1 LQVDFWEL
9 VGPSPPGGAEAI
21 LNEEAQP
28 DVMLDNRHIMI
39 RGENVTIFSK
49 EMLDFDLL
57 MIFFRRQ

>member
-39 RGENVTIFSK
+39 RGENVMF
-49 EMLDFDLL
+49 
-57 MIFFRRQ
+57 